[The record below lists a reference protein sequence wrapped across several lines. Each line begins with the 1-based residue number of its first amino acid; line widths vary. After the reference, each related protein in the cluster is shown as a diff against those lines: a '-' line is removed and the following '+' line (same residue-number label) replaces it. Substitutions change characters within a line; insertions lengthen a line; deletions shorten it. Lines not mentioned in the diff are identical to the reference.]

1 MASFEMLGSGASR
14 VSSSEISGGGGV
26 LYSLQA
32 TMPDI
37 PKKVRGTV
45 VKMMGMRAEFIVWML
60 WVR

>member
-1 MASFEMLGSGASR
+1 MASFEMLGLGASR
-14 VSSSEISGGGGV
+14 VASSEISGGGGV

-60 WVR
+60 LG